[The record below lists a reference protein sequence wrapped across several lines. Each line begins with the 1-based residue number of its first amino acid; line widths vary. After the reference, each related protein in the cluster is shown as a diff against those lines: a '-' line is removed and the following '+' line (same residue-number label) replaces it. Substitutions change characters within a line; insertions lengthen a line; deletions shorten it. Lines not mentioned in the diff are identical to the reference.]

1 MFQGLEGILMDVVI
15 GWDIGGAHLKAAR
28 VANGRVETTA
38 QAATPLWL
46 GLETL
51 HSAFDE
57 LKRQMGDADS
67 HALTMTGELC
77 DAFASRREGAAG
89 LAAIAVRHLAP
100 ASARFYAGAT
110 GFVGPEDV
118 EARAADIASANWRA
132 SAELVAL
139 RLPEALLI
147 DVGSTT
153 VDLIPVAAGKV
164 ASLGADDAHRLAAG
178 ELVYSGM
185 TRSFVMAM
193 AARAPFR
200 GVWTPLM
207 NEYFASSADVYRVL
221 GALPDG
227 ADKMSTADGREKTIA
242 ASCARLARMVGREA
256 DEADLA
262 EWRALARWFAEAQTR
277 DICDAAWLRLSRGD
291 VAADAPVVAAGIGET
306 ITAEVARRLGRPW
319 RTFASLIGASAD
331 ASHCAPAA
339 AVAMLAAALAPGS
352 IR

>member
-1 MFQGLEGILMDVVI
+1 MSVVI

-28 VANGRVETTA
+28 VARGRVDATA

-46 GLETL
+46 GLESL
-51 HSAFDE
+51 HSAFDR
-57 LKRQMGDADS
+57 LKQQLGDADA

-77 DAFASRREGAAG
+77 DAFPSRREGVVG
-89 LAAIAVRHLAP
+89 LAAIAVQHLAP
-100 ASARFYAGAT
+100 ASARFYAGAA

-118 EARAADIASANWRA
+118 DIRAAEIASANWRA
-132 SAELVAL
+132 SAELAAL

-153 VDLIPVAAGKV
+153 VDLIPVSAGTV
-164 ASLGADDAHRLAAG
+164 ASLGADDAQRLAAG

-193 AARAPFR
+193 ARRAPFR

-207 NEYFASSADVYRVL
+207 NEYFASSADVYRIL
-221 GALPDG
+221 GVLPDG
-227 ADKMSTADGREKTIA
+227 ADMMSTADGREKTIG

-256 DEADLA
+256 DEADVS

-291 VAADAPVVAAGIGET
+291 VAADAPVVAAGIGEP

-319 RTFASLIGASAD
+319 RTFASLIGAPAD

-339 AVAMLAAALAPGS
+339 AVAMLAAARLDA
-352 IR
+352 